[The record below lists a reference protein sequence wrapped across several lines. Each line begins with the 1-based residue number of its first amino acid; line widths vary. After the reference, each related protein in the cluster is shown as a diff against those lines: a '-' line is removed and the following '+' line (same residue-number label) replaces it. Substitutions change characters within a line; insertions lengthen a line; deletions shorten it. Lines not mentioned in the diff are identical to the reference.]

1 MAGPLAAL
9 ATAVVLVGGLLP
21 FGRSPGG
28 VRRSAFA
35 LSLAVRAAGL
45 DRHPALHIGLL
56 AWFAVPGCA
65 FGTAMAVAAGLRRLA
80 GTLAGMTAVVA
91 IGSVEALISSPL
103 RADVGAGVAV
113 VGGMAGASAAV
124 VLLLGRQRDA

>member
-1 MAGPLAAL
+1 M
-9 ATAVVLVGGLLP
+9 ATAVALVGGLLP

-35 LSLAVRAAGL
+35 LCLAVRAAGL
-45 DRHPALHIGLL
+45 GQRPVLRIGLL

-80 GTLAGMTAVVA
+80 GTLAGVTAIVA
-91 IGSVEALISSPL
+91 IGSVIALISSPL
-103 RADVGAGVAV
+103 RVDVGAGVAV

-124 VLLLGRQRDA
+124 ILLLGRQDDA